1 MNNIYYCSNSH
12 NNNVLILMI
21 IIIRPA
27 TIVTALLSMTIT
39 IITIKDSIKLYTLTS
54 VHPFVLKN
62 IYECKRS

>member
-21 IIIRPA
+21 IIMPA

>member
-21 IIIRPA
+21 IIMPA

-54 VHPFVLKN
+54 VHPFLLKN